1 MECDRM
7 VECHYI
13 DANNKLTIQHDS
25 VHFRDRFSTRC
36 KLHLRSHF
44 VPSRT
49 HPHSLIS
56 QYSFFECYVLTS
68 HCTYSFILINEKNL
82 GIAATFN
89 PGTLKLRSI
98 LLVLSLSLSVVI
110 IIILALIYRHTQLL
124 FFSLYRSCKEGC

>member
-1 MECDRM
+1 M
-7 VECHYI
+7 VGCHYI

-56 QYSFFECYVLTS
+56 QYSFFECYVSTS

-98 LLVLSLSLSVVI
+98 LLVLSLSL
-110 IIILALIYRHTQLL
+110 LL
-124 FFSLYRSCKEGC
+124 LLLFLHSYIVTLNCCFFSLYRSCKEGC